1 VAAAGGGVPHGG
13 RAGGVEDCGRVL
25 APLVISGELVGEVAR
40 APPDGGAGKA
50 VGRIET

>member
-1 VAAAGGGVPHGG
+1 MAGG
-13 RAGGVEDCGRVL
+13 RASGVEERGQGL